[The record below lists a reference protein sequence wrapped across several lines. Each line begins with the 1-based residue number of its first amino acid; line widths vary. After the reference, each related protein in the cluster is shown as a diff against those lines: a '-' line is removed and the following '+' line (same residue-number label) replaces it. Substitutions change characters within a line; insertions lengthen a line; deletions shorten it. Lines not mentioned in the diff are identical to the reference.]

1 MTLPSL
7 DPPVPIND
15 IVGRYLL
22 DARRATRVDRA
33 KILTA
38 LDQSRRTGQA
48 TVTATMW
55 AGGVCATFAGTAER
69 PGLGR
74 EFTCP
79 LHVHAALLRN
89 EAQIVTGKGCGYAR
103 TLGRSRSRGSS
114 NREFDARTGIFL
126 DCDECG
132 TASRLLAILDELGI
146 AYLYQARLG
155 GLRWHIELF
164 FAEDLRRPESAV
176 TDEDLKLWVDGWY
189 RPAMGWL
196 LGVFSELGELDCK
209 LDPHEGRISISKLGA
224 DGASANR
231 LLALGNPYARRT
243 DDEPEPETDY
253 REGARI
259 DVGTLLALTGFRPPT
274 VPEGT
279 PRRRTPRST
288 DPVPAATVHTSTGD
302 ALSGDGDGDGDDE
315 AADAPDAEGFDAKT
329 ESSLG
334 LREPLRTAV
343 VRAYEAAG
351 LLLIDLGR
359 HAIVRCPFG
368 DGHSTGTDGDTST
381 VILPNGYVKC
391 MHGSCGDRRPGD
403 FLTALPSEAGFAFV
417 GLLPEILAADDDA
430 LFLPSTLALAAHLSV
445 VDPLRFA
452 EHLRRLPV
460 AARTL
465 WMDFVRKERRS

>member
-1 MTLPSL
+1 MTLPPL
-7 DPPVPIND
+7 DPPVPISD

-22 DARRATRVDRA
+22 DARRATRLDRA
-33 KILTA
+33 KILAA
-38 LDQSRRTGQA
+38 LERSRRTGS
-48 TVTATMW
+48 TMVTATMW

-74 EFTCP
+74 EFTFP
-79 LHVHAALLRN
+79 LHVHAALLRT
-89 EAQIVTGKGCGYAR
+89 EAQIVTVKGCGYAR
-103 TLGRSRSRGSS
+103 TLGRSRYRGSS
-114 NREFDARTGIFL
+114 NREFVARTGIFL
-126 DCDECG
+126 DCDDCG

-155 GLRWHIELF
+155 GLRWHVELF
-164 FAEDLRRPESAV
+164 FAEELRRPESAV
-176 TDEDLKLWVDGWY
+176 TDEDLKRWVDCWY
-189 RPAMGWL
+189 RPATAWL

-209 LDPHEGRISISKLGA
+209 LDPHAGRISISKLGA

-231 LLALGNPYARRT
+231 LLVLGNPYARRT
-243 DDEPEPETDY
+243 DDEPEPETNY

-259 DVGTLLALTGFRPPT
+259 DVEVLLALTGFAPPSVAERAT
-274 VPEGT
+274 T
-279 PRRRTPRST
+279 HLRTPRSAGRAPAVWV
-288 DPVPAATVHTSTGD
+288 DAATNDTATG
-302 ALSGDGDGDGDDE
+302 AACADDE
-315 AADAPDAEGFDAKT
+315 VTDTPTADEIDGVDG
-329 ESSLG
+329 SNWG

-368 DGHSTGTDGDTST
+368 DGHSSGTDGDTST